1 MYDINTLQMAAKY
14 ILAYWLVFH
23 LLFGIVI
30 IGIDR
35 TDAVIANFTRNSKAT
50 RLLHIL
56 VAPFVLVP
64 IFLVLCIMTDA
75 EDGVDE

>member
-1 MYDINTLQMAAKY
+1 MYDINTLQMAAKH

-35 TDAVIANFTRNSKAT
+35 TDAVIANFARNSKAT

-56 VAPFVLVP
+56 AAPFVLVP
-64 IFLVLCIMTDA
+64 IFLFLCIMTDA
-75 EDGVDE
+75 EDGADE